1 MVWLEWRRGSD
12 QYTLTRL
19 SWDIWRP
26 LWICIFWATFG
37 HFCSTAD
44 RIDLKFQHSVA
55 VDQALEMARS
65 PVLYGQSKARAR
77 GVCVPYYSAA
87 RPILFKRYVKK
98 GWIDDFEGTVG
109 TRICCHFQ
117 KCKNHPDQSR
127 FDQVMKDFCS
137 AVCKEMWHC
146 WEGGGALLPQNR
158 SDLAIGLSLIN
169 EFILYGNPVYC
180 GYRLYSCKFYWA
192 N

>member
-1 MVWLEWRRGSD
+1 MLWLDWRRGSD

-26 LWICIFWATFG
+26 LWICIFWLFFG
-37 HFCSTAD
+37 HCCSTAD
-44 RIDLKFQHSVA
+44 RIDLKFEHSGA
-55 VDQALEMARS
+55 VGQALEMARS

-98 GWIDDFEGTVG
+98 GWIDDSEGTVR
-109 TRICCHFQ
+109 TRICSHFQ

-127 FDQVMKDFCS
+127 FGQVLKDFS
-137 AVCKEMWHC
+137 QQCKEMWHC
-146 WEGGGALLPQNR
+146 WEIEVTWI
-158 SDLAIGLSLIN
+158 IGLSLIG

-180 GYRLYSCKFYWA
+180 GYRLCSCKFYWA

>member
-26 LWICIFWATFG
+26 LWICIFWLFFG
-37 HFCSTAD
+37 HCCSTAD
-44 RIDLKFQHSVA
+44 RIDLKFRHSVA

-98 GWIDDFEGTVG
+98 WWIDESDGTVR
-109 TRICCHFQ
+109 TRICSHFQ

-127 FDQVMKDFCS
+127 FDQVMKDFW
-137 AVCKEMWHC
+137 VFF
-146 WEGGGALLPQNR
+146 R
-158 SDLAIGLSLIN
+158 SPDLSFQSMNVKTDESWVKSPDVLIKR
-169 EFILYGNPVYC
+169 
-180 GYRLYSCKFYWA
+180 RLWWLWWL
-192 N
+192 